1 MARRPSTP
9 ESTLKM
15 YDSYLRSTRNI
26 TEATR
31 HFYRG
36 HTQIVMNMLLNG
48 GREWRPWAVKEEDV
62 VWLIDEIQSKGLAV
76 ATLRNYISG
85 LTSLTRFYGNS
96 VVSKMRIRYPHDAR
110 PNVRWISDDKAR
122 ELALLRSDPMTD
134 LIIHCGLCLGMRRIE
149 ILRLTPESFLGDR
162 VRIHGKGP
170 VGGKTRFMP
179 YHPATPGIVATYMT
193 YRRSLIDQAAERSG
207 NVEIPPDLLLHYRG
221 RRLGTY
227 DKVKATAI
235 NNRVT
240 AAGNKVG
247 IERLANHMLRRT
259 FGRTMWRDG
268 VKIETIS
275 AMLGHDSIEQ
285 TLEYIGANID
295 DMQSAMDMFSLG

>member
-36 HTQIVMNMLLNG
+36 HTQIVMN
-48 GREWRPWAVKEEDV
+48 
-62 VWLIDEIQSKGLAV
+62 
-76 ATLRNYISG
+76 
-85 LTSLTRFYGNS
+85 
-96 VVSKMRIRYPHDAR
+96 
-110 PNVRWISDDKAR
+110 
-122 ELALLRSDPMTD
+122 
-134 LIIHCGLCLGMRRIE
+134 
-149 ILRLTPESFLGDR
+149 
-162 VRIHGKGP
+162 
-170 VGGKTRFMP
+170 
-179 YHPATPGIVATYMT
+179 
-193 YRRSLIDQAAERSG
+193 
-207 NVEIPPDLLLHYRG
+207 
-221 RRLGTY
+221 
-227 DKVKATAI
+227 
-235 NNRVT
+235 
-240 AAGNKVG
+240 
-247 IERLANHMLRRT
+247 MLRRT